1 MRSFF
6 MNNFKV
12 HHWDGSAWEEI
23 PHPVFPL
30 GFSSLLDERLDEAYV
45 TFYNAEKNEYK
56 PTDIFALTF
65 YENGVAVKNLGLC
78 VAMDR
83 VTNLPLGSERYKH
96 ELSLI
101 EPTKLAE
108 GIQCQTLTFTND
120 LGKVYT
126 ANAKAVAPVIPED
139 VDNGESN
146 LALAITDFSLNIESP
161 VKTPFSLPSIRQLG
175 DRFAERY
182 NEQIES
188 ATGSLY
194 RIELIANA
202 GMYGSSQL
210 KVNTESINDL
220 DEVKTLSSGTYE
232 ITYIMAFGVTYDD
245 DQTSYAFAQYNF
257 SIIVVQNRL
266 PLLPY
271 TITDVTCRCL
281 ELAEPL
287 SVGNL
292 LPEEERTPEG
302 NLFSEGELPRII
314 FDGVQYSDSLAEARS
329 YASGSQAEKYSK
341 VFAPEL
347 AITQANLREQ
357 LKRIGGYIHAE
368 PRIKLNYEKNTD
380 GSPGKAPTFVLY
392 FDPLIQSK
400 AADLKKKG
408 FLIYRG
414 LSRSINEY
422 NTEVRSNAANL
433 VNTLDYAQGVVTEPH
448 GVEENGYKSLRA
460 DLNQRM
466 SEENAYAPTEKGIY
480 AITRVMCGIVRND
493 GAWDYIPVDIT
504 AYVLEKASYDL
515 LSDYDKDFP
524 NARSLALYYTQG
536 QEGIHGFFTKS
547 STVGAFQPWQNY
559 AIVRILAREMNVS
572 EDTIQKK
579 IVNAAQGIG
588 KIVTQISYIPI
599 YENMISHSKQKY
611 VPSEIPFA
619 QNYSQSDNL
628 VETRYFGENIK
639 GVAARLGN
647 LEEERTYTFRSVNDL
662 PNEGETV
669 DGFVIAGIEAQFMPT
684 YTKASLYLAKKFNR
698 ISEFVG
704 INSNKRV
711 YEVSEREAYERHIL
725 VKNKIV
731 FSNDS
736 LTKSAESAIV
746 STDDVM
752 SAFTGANDKKLISAV
767 GIKSYSNRGTQVGSD
782 ILLPVV
788 SSAFGNAMTFTF
800 SMKDNY
806 SAGEK
811 IAYVEEDGV
820 SGYWASDVP
829 YADYYGRISYLTAY
843 FKQLSSEAQLNAIH
857 SLPEVE
863 INTFGLINLNNLF
876 IDKDSRERLSFTVEL
891 EAQTTEDD
899 IIIGSGF
906 ASGNPLVTSN
916 PVKPLLYLYDTPF
929 TEFDT
934 NIADNKGKKI
944 KEYVSGSGYT
954 YANGCITF
962 PNSPTV
968 VDLPNGKVAYW
979 AIAYPRSL
987 DETTEYEDKF
997 GKTVTSST
1005 YKGGEILLASTT
1017 PVTAGNNI
1025 HAPIY
1030 VTIQKQ
1036 RR

>member
-1 MRSFF
+1 

-12 HHWDGSAWEEI
+12 HHWDGSAWIEI

-30 GFSSLLDERLDEAYV
+30 GFSNLLDERLDEAYV
-45 TFYNAEKNEYK
+45 TFYNAKKDEYK

-126 ANAKAVAPVIPED
+126 ANAKDLSPTVSSTRELDYSITIKDVYKSLISSTEQITLRSATYILSIFKLLKIDNKYAEDWEVTATSLRVTRGTSTDTYSPDESPTVIPDSSEF
-139 VDNGESN
+139 VVEYELKASGEETIPGTSP
-146 LALAITDFSLNIESP
+146 IT
-161 VKTPFSLPSIRQLG
+161 KQT
-175 DRFAERY
+175 
-182 NEQIES
+182 
-188 ATGSLY
+188 
-194 RIELIANA
+194 
-202 GMYGSSQL
+202 
-210 KVNTESINDL
+210 SINI
-220 DEVKTLSSGTYE
+220 S
-232 ITYIMAFGVTYDD
+232 ITYAFT
-245 DQTSYAFAQYNF
+245 
-257 SIIVVQNRL
+257 VVQNRL

-287 SVGNL
+287 
-292 LPEEERTPEG
+292 TT
-302 NLFSEGELPRII
+302 GEKPRII
-314 FDGVQYSDSLAEARS
+314 FDGVIYGNGLTGKRTYEEN
-329 YASGSQAEKYSK
+329 SQAEKYST

-368 PRIKLNYEKNTD
+368 PRIKIDYKISD
-380 GSPGKAPTFVLY
+380 GSDDSSDTAPTLVLY
-392 FDPLIQSK
+392 FDPIIQSK
-400 AADLKKKG
+400 AAGLSKG
-408 FLIYRG
+408 RLTYRG

-422 NTEVRSNAANL
+422 NTEIRSNAANL
-433 VNTLDYAQGVVTEPH
+433 VNSLDYAQGVVTEPH
-448 GVEENGYKSLRA
+448 GVEDKGYKSLRA

-480 AITRVMCGIVRND
+480 AITQVMCGIANVTVSED
-493 GAWDYIPVDIT
+493 GIAVGENLEYGPVNIT

-547 STVGAFQPWQNY
+547 STAGALQPWQNY
-559 AIVRILAREMNVS
+559 AIVRILAREIGVS
-572 EDTIQKK
+572 EKTIQDE
-579 IVNAAQGIG
+579 IGDAAQGIG

-611 VPSEIPFA
+611 VPNETPFA

-662 PNEGETV
+662 PNVGEKV

-731 FSNDS
+731 FSTS
-736 LTKSAESAIV
+736 ITTSADRTIV
-746 STDDVM
+746 SPGNVM
-752 SAFTGANDKKLISAV
+752 SAFAGANDKKLISAV
-767 GIKSYSNRGTQVGSD
+767 GIKSFSNLGTQVASD
-782 ILLPVV
+782 VLLPVV

-811 IAYVEEDGV
+811 IAYVKEGNV
-820 SGYWASDVP
+820 SGFWASDVP

-863 INTFGLINLNNLF
+863 INTLGLINLNNLF

-906 ASGNPLVTSN
+906 ASGNPLVTST
-916 PVKPLLYLYDTPF
+916 PVKPVLYFATQPF

-934 NIADNKGKKI
+934 NISNNPGVILTENGELTFEWKDSRGNRI
-944 KEYVSGSGYT
+944 DFT
-954 YANGCITF
+954 YLDGDLIFPYLPDELYDDYQNLIYEITK
-962 PNSPTV
+962 P
-968 VDLPNGKVAYW
+968 LYW

-987 DETTEYEDKF
+987 DTTTEYENKF
-997 GKTVTSST
+997 GETVTSST

-1017 PVTAGNNI
+1017 PVEAGKLI
-1025 HAPIY
+1025 HGTIH
-1030 VTIQKQ
+1030 VTIQK
-1036 RR
+1036 

>member
-12 HHWDGSAWEEI
+12 HHWDGEKWEAI
-23 PHPVFPL
+23 PNAVFPL

-45 TFYNAEKNEYK
+45 TFYNAVKDEYK

-65 YENGVAVKNLGLC
+65 YENSKAVKNLGLC

-83 VTNLPLGSERYKH
+83 VTELPLGSNRYKH

-108 GIQCQTLTFTND
+108 GVMCQTLTFTNN
-120 LGKVYT
+120 LGKIYT
-126 ANAKAVAPVIPED
+126 ANAIPIALDIPEFIQNDTLYNFAYGIKGID
-139 VDNGESN
+139 VGVYNSPTQSGFGLKSIKDLGTHIIELYTNQYVNNDKLKIEVISQDADFELKSYLSVN
-146 LALAITDFSLNIESP
+146 NNVYEELNETISITS
-161 VKTPFSLPSIRQLG
+161 
-175 DRFAERY
+175 
-182 NEQIES
+182 
-188 ATGSLY
+188 GSYSVRY
-194 RIELIANA
+194 RIIFDFIIADQHFEYRYA
-202 GMYGSSQL
+202 
-210 KVNTESINDL
+210 
-220 DEVKTLSSGTYE
+220 E
-232 ITYIMAFGVTYDD
+232 ISFDFVA
-245 DQTSYAFAQYNF
+245 
-257 SIIVVQNRL
+257 VQNKL

-271 TITDVTCRCL
+271 TITDVVCRCL

-287 SVGNL
+287 FTD
-292 LPEEERTPEG
+292 ET
-302 NLFSEGELPRII
+302 PRIT
-314 FDGVQYSDSLAEARS
+314 FDGVSYPNGLTGERTYAEN
-329 YASGSQAEKYSK
+329 SQAEKYLT

-368 PRIKLNYEKNTD
+368 PRIKLNYEYSD
-380 GSPGKAPTFVLY
+380 GAPSTAPALVLY

-400 AADLKKKG
+400 AADLKKG
-408 FLIYRG
+408 LLTYRG

-448 GVEENGYKSLRA
+448 GVDENGYKSLRA

-466 SEENAYAPTEKGIY
+466 SEENAYAPTEKRVY
-480 AITRVMCGIVRND
+480 ATTRFMCGIADGGEWVRR
-493 GAWDYIPVDIT
+493 PVDLT
-504 AYVLEKASYDL
+504 AYVLEKAAYDL
-515 LSDYDKDFP
+515 LSDYEADFP

-536 QEGIHGFFTKS
+536 QEGIHGFFTRV

-559 AIVRILAREMNVS
+559 AIVRILARELGES
-572 EDTIQKK
+572 EGTIQNL
-579 IVNAAQGIG
+579 IGDAANGIG

-611 VPSEIPFA
+611 VPNEIPFT

-647 LEEERTYTFRSVNDL
+647 LEEERTYSFKSVNDL
-662 PNEGETV
+662 PNVGETV
-669 DGFVIAGIEAQFMPT
+669 DDGFVIAGIEAQFMPT

-731 FSNDS
+731 FSTS
-736 LTKSAESAIV
+736 LTASAESALV
-746 STDDVM
+746 STSDVM
-752 SAFTGANDKKLISAV
+752 SAFASANNMRLISAV
-767 GIKSYSNRGTQVGSD
+767 GIRSYSNLGTKIGADV
-782 ILLPVV
+782 LLPVV

-811 IAYVEEDGV
+811 IAYASNSGV

-843 FKQLSSEAQLNAIH
+843 FKQQSVEASLNAIH
-857 SLPEVE
+857 SLPEVGIFQLGIIE
-863 INTFGLINLNNLF
+863 LENLF
-876 IDKDSRERLSFTVEL
+876 IDKDSRERLSFTLEL

-916 PVKPLLYLYDTPF
+916 QRKAYLWVGTTPI

-934 NIADNKGKKI
+934 TVANKPGWSQLDAI
-944 KEYVSGSGYT
+944 YEYTDFYDS
-954 YANGCITF
+954 NKLTF
-962 PNSPTV
+962 PVLSGDQSY
-968 VDLPNGKVAYW
+968 DLYW
-979 AIAYPRSL
+979 AIAYDTES
-987 DETTEYEDKF
+987 DDMEYEDKF
-997 GKTVTSST
+997 GKTVKST
-1005 YKGGEILLASTT
+1005 IYKGGEILLSSTQ
-1017 PVTAGNNI
+1017 PFRAGSKI
-1025 HAPIY
+1025 HADLYI
-1030 VTIQKQ
+1030 TIQK
-1036 RR
+1036 

>member
-6 MNNFKV
+6 MNYFSLY
-12 HHWDGSAWEEI
+12 HWNGIKWEAI
-23 PHPVFPL
+23 SNPVFPP

-45 TFYNAEKNEYK
+45 TFYNAKKDEYK
-56 PTDIFALTF
+56 PTDAFALTF
-65 YENGVAVKNLGLC
+65 YENGKAVKNLGLC

-83 VTNLPLGSERYKH
+83 VTNLPLGSNRYKH

-108 GIQCQTLTFTND
+108 GIMCQTLTFTND

-126 ANAKAVAPVIPED
+126 ANAKAVAPTVEGYD
-139 VDNGESN
+139 
-146 LALAITDFSLNIESP
+146 TDDLYGLTYEGIYTSP
-161 VKTPFSLPSIRQLG
+161 VDSSVVLISASTFFANL
-175 DRFAERY
+175 RFV
-182 NEQIES
+182 ES
-188 ATGSLY
+188 GTTIGS
-194 RIELIANA
+194 RI
-202 GMYGSSQL
+202 STL
-210 KVNTESINDL
+210 KVNGIEYENYTIS
-220 DEVKTLSSGTYE
+220 KSGTYIVE
-232 ITYIMAFGVTYDD
+232 YYCDLVGVHGDGSSSFKKVTVTY
-245 DQTSYAFAQYNF
+245 T
-257 SIIVVQNRL
+257 IIFVQNRL

-271 TITDVTCRCL
+271 TITDVVCRCL

-287 SVGNL
+287 Y
-292 LPEEERTPEG
+292 T
-302 NLFSEGELPRII
+302 SETPRII
-314 FDGVQYSDSLAEARS
+314 FDGVEYSDSLTEARS
-329 YASGSQAEKYSK
+329 YVPGSQAEKYST

-368 PRIKLNYEKNTD
+368 PRIKFDYENTD
-380 GSPGKAPTFVLY
+380 GSPGKEPTLVLY

-400 AADLKKKG
+400 AADLSKG
-408 FLIYRG
+408 FLTYRG

-433 VNTLDYAQGVVTEPH
+433 VNTLDYAQGVVTEPYA
-448 GVEENGYKSLRA
+448 NGYKSLRA

-466 SEENAYAPTEKGIY
+466 SEENAYAPTGKGVY
-480 AITRVMCGIVRND
+480 AITRVMCGITDGGTWERN
-493 GAWDYIPVDIT
+493 PVDIT
-504 AYVLEKASYDL
+504 AYVLEKAAYDL
-515 LSDYDKDFP
+515 LSDYDKEFP

-536 QEGIHGFFTKS
+536 QEGIHGFFTRS

-559 AIVRILAREMNVS
+559 AIVRILAREMGVS
-572 EDTIQKK
+572 EGTIQGL
-579 IVNAAQGIG
+579 IGDAANGIG

-611 VPSEIPFA
+611 VLNETPFS
-619 QNYSQSDNL
+619 QNYLQSDNL

-647 LEEERTYTFRSVNDL
+647 LEEERTYSFRSIKDL
-662 PNEGETV
+662 PNVGETV

-725 VKNKIV
+725 IKNKIV
-731 FSNDS
+731 FSTNIQA
-736 LTKSAESAIV
+736 SA
-746 STDDVM
+746 STIITPNNVMACFSTPNAVKKIHSVGVLSYNANVTDV
-752 SAFTGANDKKLISAV
+752 GDKLI
-767 GIKSYSNRGTQVGSD
+767 
-782 ILLPVV
+782 LPVV

-811 IAYVEEDGV
+811 IAYESEGGV

-829 YADYYGRISYLTAY
+829 YADYYGRISTMVFYLYGDNYNSALQ
-843 FKQLSSEAQLNAIH
+843 FAN
-857 SLPEVE
+857 SLPSANS
-863 INTFGLINLNNLF
+863 INTNGTINLTDGLF

-891 EAQTTEDD
+891 EAQTTDDD

-906 ASGNPLVTSN
+906 ASGNPLVNSDS
-916 PVKPLLYLYDTPF
+916 VKPLLYLYDTPF

-934 NIADNKGKKI
+934 NIADNKGTLV
-944 KEYVSGSGYT
+944 YRFDPDRGYT
-954 YANGCITF
+954 YEDGILSFETATNFQTS
-962 PNSPTV
+962 NK
-968 VDLPNGKVAYW
+968 DAYW
-979 AIAYPRSL
+979 VIAYPRYKDSV
-987 DETTEYEDKF
+987 TEYENKY
-997 GKTVTSST
+997 GNKVTSSIF
-1005 YKGGEILLASTT
+1005 KGGEILLASTK
-1017 PVTAGNNI
+1017 PVEAGKLI
-1025 HAPIY
+1025 HDTIH
-1030 VTIQKQ
+1030 VTIQK
-1036 RR
+1036 

>member
-12 HHWDGSAWEEI
+12 HHWDGSESKWIAI
-23 PHPVFPL
+23 PNAVFPL

-65 YENGVAVKNLGLC
+65 YENGNAVKNLGLC

-83 VTNLPLGSERYKH
+83 VTELPLGSKRYKH

-120 LGKVYT
+120 LSKVYT
-126 ANAKAVAPVIPED
+126 ANAKAVTPEFSYKNITGTIIPNYIENEIEIFSPIEEGLKTFPTAKNFIETAITYNGGAWNLEYPTLTATLS
-139 VDNGESN
+139 NGETTMNFDNDEEISAN
-146 LALAITDFSLNIESP
+146 LSS
-161 VKTPFSLPSIRQLG
+161 SIYTLKY
-175 DRFAERY
+175 FAEVHCL
-182 NEQIES
+182 NAISEQCI
-188 ATGSLY
+188 
-194 RIELIANA
+194 
-202 GMYGSSQL
+202 
-210 KVNTESINDL
+210 V
-220 DEVKTLSSGTYE
+220 E
-232 ITYIMAFGVTYDD
+232 ITAIFTFISVK
-245 DQTSYAFAQYNF
+245 
-257 SIIVVQNRL
+257 NRI
-266 PLLPY
+266 PVLPY
-271 TITDVTCRCL
+271 TITDVICRCL

-287 SVGNL
+287 Y
-292 LPEEERTPEG
+292 T
-302 NLFSEGELPRII
+302 SETPRII
-314 FDGVQYSDSLAEARS
+314 FDGVSYPNGLRKARS
-329 YASGSQAEKYSK
+329 FAVGSQAEKYSK

-368 PRIKLNYEKNTD
+368 PRIKIDYKNPD
-380 GSPGKAPTFVLY
+380 GSLKAPTLVLY

-400 AADLKKKG
+400 AADLSKG
-408 FLIYRG
+408 FLTYRG

-448 GVEENGYKSLRA
+448 GVEEKGYKSLRA

-480 AITRVMCGIVRND
+480 AITRVMCGIVN
-493 GAWDYIPVDIT
+493 GGEWQYSPVDIT

-515 LSDYDKDFP
+515 LSDYDKEFP

-536 QEGIHGFFTKS
+536 QEGIHGFFTRS

-559 AIVRILAREMNVS
+559 AIVRILARELEVS
-572 EDTIQKK
+572 EKTIQDE
-579 IVNAAQGIG
+579 IGDAAQGIG

-611 VPSEIPFA
+611 VPNETPFA

-647 LEEERTYTFRSVNDL
+647 LEEERTYTFQSVNDL
-662 PNEGETV
+662 PNVGEKV
-669 DGFVIAGIEAQFMPT
+669 DEFVIAGIEAQFMPT

-731 FSNDS
+731 FS
-736 LTKSAESAIV
+736 KSITASAPRTIV
-746 STDDVM
+746 SPGNVM
-752 SAFTGANDKKLISAV
+752 SAFSSANDKKLISAV
-767 GIKSYSNRGTQVGSD
+767 GIKSYSNHGAQVGSE

-811 IAYVEEDGV
+811 IAYVKEGNV
-820 SGYWASDVP
+820 SGFWASDVP

-916 PVKPLLYLYDTPF
+916 PVKPILYFATQPF

-934 NIADNKGKKI
+934 NISNNPGVILRGNGELPSELYDSRGNRI
-944 KEYVSGSGYT
+944 DFT
-954 YANGCITF
+954 YLDGDLIFPYLPDELYDDRRNLIYEITD
-962 PNSPTV
+962 P
-968 VDLPNGKVAYW
+968 LYW

-987 DETTEYEDKF
+987 DTTTEYEDKF
-997 GKTVTSST
+997 GNTVTSST

-1017 PVTAGNNI
+1017 PVEAGKLI
-1025 HAPIY
+1025 HGTIH
-1030 VTIQKQ
+1030 VTIQK
-1036 RR
+1036 